1 MPTSGGKKKTSNGTR
16 GRTRS
21 RSGSKGRTRSTS
33 GSKGR
38 GASSGR
44 ASNGRAEV
52 RLNDLPTTFGVQLHP
67 VYGEPS
73 VTYEQHRNSQYFP
86 KAEEVTTPGGTIL
99 ANFSRKPSSNSNS
112 RGRSSHSSGS
122 HSSRGH
128 SSSSRSSSLGSHNSN
143 VGAEYE
149 QFLAGLPPNAA
160 ALVQRVPLSE
170 LRTGSLHRGTRR
182 NNHRLPSLRRSRS
195 NP

>member
-1 MPTSGGKKKTSNGTR
+1 
-16 GRTRS
+16 
-21 RSGSKGRTRSTS
+21 
-33 GSKGR
+33 
-38 GASSGR
+38 
-44 ASNGRAEV
+44 
-52 RLNDLPTTFGVQLHP
+52 LNDLPTTFGVPLHP

-99 ANFSRKPSSNSNS
+99 ANFSRQPSSNSNS
-112 RGRSSHSSGS
+112 RGRSSHSSRGR
-122 HSSRGH
+122 SSSSH
-128 SSSSRSSSLGSHNSN
+128 SSSSRSSSLGSHNSI

-182 NNHRLPSLRRSRS
+182 NNHRLPLLRRSRS

>member
-38 GASSGR
+38 GASSGRASNGR

-86 KAEEVTTPGGTIL
+86 KAEEVTTPGGTRL
-99 ANFSRKPSSNSNS
+99 ANFSRKLSSNSNS
-112 RGRSSHSSGS
+112 SSRRSSSSHSS
-122 HSSRGH
+122 R
-128 SSSSRSSSLGSHNSN
+128 RSSSLSSHNSN

>member
-1 MPTSGGKKKTSNGTR
+1 MN
-16 GRTRS
+16 
-21 RSGSKGRTRSTS
+21 
-33 GSKGR
+33 
-38 GASSGR
+38 
-44 ASNGRAEV
+44 E
-52 RLNDLPTTFGVQLHP
+52 LPATFGVELHP

-99 ANFSRKPSSNSNS
+99 ANFSRQPSSNSNS

-170 LRTGSLHRGTRR
+170 LRTGSLNRGTRR
-182 NNHRLPSLRRSRS
+182 NNHHLPPLRRGRS